1 MPIEQ
6 NTTIWLR
13 VKGIRE
19 ILCMF
24 LTCNSEKIRNILGVL
39 LSFLVAR
46 VLAGVRVFV
55 VATLHV
61 FRIRCERR
69 EDLY

>member
-1 MPIEQ
+1 
-6 NTTIWLR
+6 
-13 VKGIRE
+13 
-19 ILCMF
+19 MF